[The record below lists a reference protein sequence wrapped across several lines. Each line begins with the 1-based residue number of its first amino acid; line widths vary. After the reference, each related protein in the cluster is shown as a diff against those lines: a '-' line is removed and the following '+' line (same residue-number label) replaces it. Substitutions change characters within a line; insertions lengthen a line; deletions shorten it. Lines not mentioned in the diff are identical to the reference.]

1 MVKQNNGKTMVKF
14 QLGLSPIE
22 FQLVCFCDLNDKQI

>member
-22 FQLVCFCDLNDKQI
+22 FQLV